1 MKITLIYLSFI
12 STVNPVI
19 TSDSECVTSEEALK
33 YVLFLVDVNQMYD
46 IALGMYDFNL
56 VLMLAEKSQKVRIE
70 VHPYMSVKLQI
81 LVEDHKRGK
90 PFAFFYGFV
99 WVVLSLVVKPVS
111 EDNKLLL
118 IYTHTILFQD
128 PKEYLP
134 FLNNLQKMETNFQ
147 RYSIDRHLKRYSKA
161 VTHLSL
167 CGELLML

>member
-46 IALGMYDFNL
+46 IALGMYDFDV

-99 WVVLSLVVKPVS
+99 WVVS
-111 EDNKLLL
+111 ELG
-118 IYTHTILFQD
+118 
-128 PKEYLP
+128 
-134 FLNNLQKMETNFQ
+134 
-147 RYSIDRHLKRYSKA
+147 
-161 VTHLSL
+161 
-167 CGELLML
+167 C